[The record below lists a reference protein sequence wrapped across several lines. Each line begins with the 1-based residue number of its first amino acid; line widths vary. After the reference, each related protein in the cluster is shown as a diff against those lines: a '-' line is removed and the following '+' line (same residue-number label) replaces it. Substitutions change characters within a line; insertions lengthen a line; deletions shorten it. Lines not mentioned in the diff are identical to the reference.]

1 MVAFLPFLTHSQI
14 NVFVASR
21 IHYKDYFM
29 IPKILQGLYLIQ
41 NFDMKYLPQKNK
53 KKIKIRNKKIKKKK
67 IDFHTTTTPNE
78 LNIEELMYLGMDSHC
93 CSKSLNV

>member
-41 NFDMKYLPQKNK
+41 NFDMKYL
-53 KKIKIRNKKIKKKK
+53 
-67 IDFHTTTTPNE
+67 
-78 LNIEELMYLGMDSHC
+78 L
-93 CSKSLNV
+93 

>member
-29 IPKILQGLYLIQ
+29 IPKNSTGSLL
-41 NFDMKYLPQKNK
+41 NS
-53 KKIKIRNKKIKKKK
+53 
-67 IDFHTTTTPNE
+67 E
-78 LNIEELMYLGMDSHC
+78 LRHETFTIE
-93 CSKSLNV
+93 K

>member
-14 NVFVASR
+14 NVLASR

-41 NFDMKYLPQKNK
+41 NFDMKYLLQKNK
-53 KKIKIRNKKIKKKK
+53 KKIKIRNKKIFKK
-67 IDFHTTTTPNE
+67 N
-78 LNIEELMYLGMDSHC
+78 
-93 CSKSLNV
+93 

>member
-1 MVAFLPFLTHSQI
+1 MVAFLPFQTHSQI

-41 NFDMKYLPQKNK
+41 NFDIKYL
-53 KKIKIRNKKIKKKK
+53 
-67 IDFHTTTTPNE
+67 
-78 LNIEELMYLGMDSHC
+78 L
-93 CSKSLNV
+93 

>member
-1 MVAFLPFLTHSQI
+1 MVAFLPFQTHSQI

-21 IHYKDYFM
+21 IPYKDYFM

-41 NFDMKYLPQKNK
+41 NFDMKYLLQKNK
-53 KKIKIRNKKIKKKK
+53 KKIKNRNKKNFKN

-78 LNIEELMYLGMDSHC
+78 LNIEELMYLGMDLHC